1 LEEARKFMAPEK
13 LNFSGAFFRLIPLV
27 LPVLFLMGSG
37 KTLLCQKSLPMK
49 RGKDIGRHQVPTGFA
64 AGWDV
69 PEKKNWLLSWRDVRE

>member
-1 LEEARKFMAPEK
+1 LEEAGKFMAPEK
-13 LNFSGAFFRLIPLV
+13 FNFSGAFFRLIPLV
-27 LPVLFLMGSG
+27 LPVLFLMGERENSP
-37 KTLLCQKSLPMK
+37 LPKSLPMK